1 MKKETKKKTDTLR
14 KTVPP
19 NDRKTHAENR
29 EKTRER
35 ASHEFKTLTGEHIR
49 YTAPALWE
57 I

>member
-1 MKKETKKKTDTLR
+1 MKTETKKKTDRLR

-19 NDRKTHAENR
+19 NDHKNRAENR

-35 ASHEFKTLTGEHIR
+35 ASHEFKTPTGEHIR

-57 I
+57 N

>member
-19 NDRKTHAENR
+19 NDRKTRAENR

-49 YTAPALWE
+49 YTAPAPWE

>member
-1 MKKETKKKTDTLR
+1 MKKQNKKKSDILR

-49 YTAPALWE
+49 YPAPALWE

>member
-1 MKKETKKKTDTLR
+1 MKTKNKKKSDRLR

-19 NDRKTHAENR
+19 NDHKNRAENR

-35 ASHEFKTLTGEHIR
+35 ASHEFKTPTGEHIR

-57 I
+57 N